1 MTLVRQVA
9 KWWRIFRVGSSSD
22 VQRESR
28 TDSALRVV
36 TSAIPGF
43 EAVTKNV
50 TSKGL
55 CLATTVDLPVGT
67 ELDFGLEFSDNGFP
81 VRFTGEVCWV
91 RRQQDGPMEVGI
103 NLSASNE
110 RSLSVLGKYLQRA
123 A

>member
-1 MTLVRQVA
+1 M
-9 KWWRIFRVGSSSD
+9 GSGAGI
-22 VQRESR
+22 QRESR
-28 TDSALRVV
+28 TDGALRVV
-36 TSAIPGF
+36 TSTIPGF

-55 CLATTVDLPVGT
+55 CLATTLDLPVGT

-91 RRQQDGPMEVGI
+91 RKQQDGPMELGI
-103 NLSASNE
+103 SLASSNE
-110 RSLSVLGKYLQRA
+110 RSLSVLEKYLQRA

>member
-9 KWWRIFRVGSSSD
+9 KWWRIFRVGSGAGI
-22 VQRESR
+22 QRESR
-28 TDSALRVV
+28 TDGALRVV
-36 TSAIPGF
+36 TSTIPGF

-55 CLATTVDLPVGT
+55 CLATTLDLPVGT

-91 RRQQDGPMEVGI
+91 RKQQDGPMELGI
-103 NLSASNE
+103 SLASSNE
-110 RSLSVLGKYLQRA
+110 RSLSVLEKYLQRA